1 MGQGMIQ
8 SEAKSLVQLL
18 TTALGSSDEEVSF
31 LRVSE
36 YPMSL
41 TSSVS
46 LLRPMVWEPHC
57 LVAL

>member
-1 MGQGMIQ
+1 MIQ